1 MVKISFWSK
10 ESGNLMSHSG
20 GLTNEQ
26 IQALKE
32 LKEGDRLILWHN
44 KREKES
50 DSSYTL
56 KKFTPK
62 EVVKEQEKE

>member
-1 MVKISFWSK
+1 MIKIAFWLK
-10 ESGNLMSHSG
+10 DTGNMLSHSK
-20 GLTNEQ
+20 GLTPND

-44 KREKES
+44 QVRNDT

-56 KKFTPK
+56 RKFEPK
-62 EVVKEQEKE
+62 EKKND